1 MNCYNDNLISSLL
14 AEDAVKLSKTIA
26 ELTNRCRQ
34 LEDALQTLQAKHSSE
49 SHPLLEPG
57 LLTTPHGSEH
67 HSLHS
72 LHDMTHHDDDTD
84 DVDSVQDSLGTLTI
98 DSLGNSNFLGRTAG
112 MHVSMPTLA

>member
-1 MNCYNDNLISSLL
+1 MLVSSLL

-34 LEDALQTLQAKHSSE
+34 LEEALRTLQAKYSIE
-49 SHPLLEPG
+49 THPLLDPD
-57 LLTTPHGSEH
+57 LLTSPRGPEH
-67 HSLHS
+67 HLNPPLHEATQ
-72 LHDMTHHDDDTD
+72 HDYDTD

-112 MHVSMPTLA
+112 MHVSA

>member
-1 MNCYNDNLISSLL
+1 MSSLL

-34 LEDALQTLQAKHSSE
+34 LEDALKTLQSKHSSE
-49 SHPLLEPG
+49 SHPLLDPD
-57 LLTTPHGSEH
+57 LLTSSHGSEH
-67 HSLHS
+67 HVNPPQHEP
-72 LHDMTHHDDDTD
+72 THLDDDPD

-112 MHVSMPTLA
+112 MHVRVSIILKTNANKKR